1 MIDKPIGTAIL
12 NYRLLLI
19 FQGEELISHSQVSD
33 CILSSLFAYFNNNS
47 NVKFKD
53 YDAVED
59 SSILIQFSSSSDDM
73 NLNQFIQG
81 LTNQVDKDL
90 RKNFNSVIAEYQALD
105 KHVINRYLIS
115 STVDKSQELILNK
128 FNQMMQSN
136 PQAIKSQ

>member
-1 MIDKPIGTAIL
+1 MIDKPISTAIL